1 MKKLSSLLTLG
12 LTTISLSIGYL
23 LFNSSKEEKK
33 VEALE
38 SNNIIYLDV
47 SFQPAP
53 FFSNLHC
60 SVHDDNGHSYDVQ
73 MKKTP
78 NYDSN
83 HIYRLSLPNEYTY
96 TKAYFY
102 SLEEEGYELIHA
114 ETPSVSIPTD
124 KKNMYVI
131 DSGEWDNFI
140 YQASGHWE
148 YYEDDVPTEGDG
160 YYLVGSKTDWKFKDA
175 VKLTEGSHGD
185 KAEIINY
192 AAITNE
198 EFYIRSYFNDEEH
211 IYGEKYSVG
220 ESSKAL
226 NIFLTQEDNFVVEEY
241 VYPPEF
247 EGYYI
252 SGIFSGVEKWTYY
265 DSIKMNNVSGDTLA
279 EYRNLEIKKDDVM
292 MVRDFSYDSHP
303 WEKKASLSSSQD
315 TTFGEISGN
324 NFIFSVSGNYDVF
337 SYMESDSLVFE
348 VRPHAEAFTV
358 TLTCLYYDGKTKVDM
373 ETIPSQTAYI
383 TEEFTPEAP
392 SYEYKGFVGVY
403 KDENCEFPYTPKIL
417 EANTHLYLKYL
428 NDNYYC
434 FTGKNDHGVYPKQYV
449 LDTGIKMNNQNLPD
463 ESWQA
468 EIYLNVEKENEE
480 HQFGL
485 VDKDLSTIMVATNT
499 GWPNYWGHVEY
510 SFVTFNYIFH
520 KVGTY
525 HIVITKGN
533 QLIFKDAY
541 GDPFINGMID
551 SIEVDEKNHVTT
563 SLESLKAIWDK
574 QKENYSNVEDKSGF
588 TNIGFKYTEN
598 PTNDHQRFMNKY
610 YLAIYRYGSSDLE
623 NFIFPTQEP
632 VEPHLYQYKVTFV
645 PGEGSLS
652 PTEINVNENE
662 SINLPVPTRDGYSFV
677 GWSLE
682 GSEDIISSPYTV
694 TDDVTFVAHYAP
706 ISKNNDIIIAVTVT
720 VGVLTLGGGITAFFL
735 IKNRNKKLK
744 VK

>member
-47 SFQPAP
+47 TYQPAP
-53 FFSNLHC
+53 FFNNLHC
-60 SVHDDNGHSYDVQ
+60 AVHDNDGHVYDVP

-83 HIYRLSLPNEYTY
+83 HIYRLSLPKEYTY
-96 TKAYFY
+96 TEAYFY
-102 SLEEEGYELIHA
+102 ALEEEGYELIHA
-114 ETPSVSIPTD
+114 ETPLVSIPTD
-124 KKNMYVI
+124 KKNIYVL
-131 DSGEWDNFI
+131 DSGEWDNAT
-140 YQASGHWE
+140 YHASGHWDH
-148 YYEDDVPTEGDG
+148 YEDDIPTEGEG
-160 YYLVGSKTDWKFKDA
+160 YYLVGTKTDWKFKNA
-175 VKLTEGSHGD
+175 VKLSEGSHGD

-192 AAITNE
+192 AAIANE
-198 EFYIRSYFNDEEH
+198 EFYIRSYFNDEEN

-220 ESSKAL
+220 ESSKSL
-226 NIFLTQEDNFVVEEY
+226 NIFLTQKDIFVVDEY
-241 VYPPEF
+241 VFPPEF

-265 DSIKMNNVSGDTLA
+265 DSIKMNNVSGDNLA
-279 EYRNLEIKKDDVM
+279 EYRNLEIKKDDLIT
-292 MVRDFSYDSHP
+292 VRDFSYDSHP
-303 WEKKASLSSSQD
+303 WEKMAGISSTQE
-315 TTFGEISGN
+315 TTFGEINGS

-337 SYMESDSLVFE
+337 SYMENDSLVFE
-348 VRPHAEAFTV
+348 VRPHVEAFTV
-358 TLTCLYYDGKTKVDM
+358 ELTCLYYDGKTKVDM
-373 ETIPSQTAYI
+373 DTIPSQVAYASEVFAP
-383 TEEFTPEAP
+383 EEP

-403 KDENCEFPYTPKIL
+403 KDENCEFEYTPKIL

-485 VDKDLSTIMVATNT
+485 VDKDLETIFVATT
-499 GWPNYWGHVEY
+499 SGGQYIWGHVEY
-510 SFVTFNYIFH
+510 SYVTFNYIFH
-520 KVGTY
+520 KVGMY
-525 HIVITKGN
+525 HIVITTGN

-541 GDPFINGMID
+541 GDPFINGMIN
-551 SIEVDEKNHVTT
+551 SIEVDDNNHVVT
-563 SLESLKAIWDK
+563 SLESLKALWEK
-574 QKENYSNVEDKSGF
+574 QKDNYGYIEDKSRF
-588 TNIGFKYTEN
+588 TNIGFKYTDN

-610 YLAIYRYGSSDLE
+610 YLAIYRYGSSELE
-623 NFIFPTQEP
+623 NFIFPSLEP
-632 VEPHLYQYKVTFV
+632 VEPHPYETPK
-645 PGEGSLS
+645 GNS
-652 PTEINVNENE
+652 N
-662 SINLPVPTRDGYSFV
+662 
-677 GWSLE
+677 
-682 GSEDIISSPYTV
+682 SS
-694 TDDVTFVAHYAP
+694 
-706 ISKNNDIIIAVTVT
+706 DIIIAISVT

>member
-392 SYEYKGFVGVY
+392 SYEYKGFIGVY

-563 SLESLKAIWDK
+563 SLESLKATWDK
-574 QKENYSNVEDKSGF
+574 QKENYNNVEDKSGF

-694 TDDVTFVAHYAP
+694 TDDVTFVAHYAS